1 MNPILKTIF
10 EGVYDDKSILSSLR
24 GTPHLIKKL
33 WCILKNCFKS
43 HIKLPKD
50 YDHYEVPEGVSLEN
64 EVLMP
69 GLGFLKEFAP
79 YETYGIF
86 IEDDVIFPKATDINI
101 NMMPYISKGNDFEDY
116 KLPPYLKPYA
126 ELIYFCGTNTND
138 PLYDS
143 ENDKGKIFYLTIQE
157 GWVEPNESQRRPGI
171 HTDNPG
177 NIAIKNSG
185 KYSVS
190 AEGAGEYG
198 KNYYE
203 HHWGNGLIMS
213 ADCHFGG
220 IYMASNIPH
229 SCRAW
234 NCKIEKDQNNGS
246 DVIGDHG
253 SCEHLKEFLPND
265 NEVLMKANTLYWITD
280 RTPHESLPLT
290 KRTYRQFFRVV
301 TENVSL
307 WFADH
312 STPNPYGVLPDRNI
326 TKIVKGNKFVANSL
340 EIIDHDE
347 YLKSLIA

>member
-43 HIKLPKD
+43 HIKLRKD

-220 IYMASNIPH
+220 IYMASNIPN

-234 NCKIEKDQNNGS
+234 NCQIEKDQNNGS
-246 DVIGDHG
+246 DVIGEHG

>member
-10 EGVYDDKSILSSLR
+10 EGVYDDKSILRSLR
-24 GTPHLIKKL
+24 GTPHLVKKL
-33 WCILKNCFKS
+33 WCILKNCFRS
-43 HIKLPKD
+43 YIKLPKD

-64 EVLMP
+64 EVLMS

-126 ELIYFCGTNTND
+126 ELIYFCGTNTNG

-185 KYSVS
+185 KYAVS

-203 HHWGNGLIMS
+203 HHWGNGVIMS

-220 IYMASNIPH
+220 IYMASNIPN

-246 DVIGDHG
+246 DVIGEHG

>member
-10 EGVYDDKSILSSLR
+10 EGVYDDKSILRSLR

-185 KYSVS
+185 KYAVS

-203 HHWGNGLIMS
+203 HHWGNGVIMS

-220 IYMASNIPH
+220 IYMASNIPN

-234 NCKIEKDQNNGS
+234 NCKIENDQNSGS
-246 DVIGDHG
+246 DVIGEHG

>member
-126 ELIYFCGTNTND
+126 ELIYFCGTNTNG

-185 KYSVS
+185 KYAVS

-203 HHWGNGLIMS
+203 HHWGNGVIMS

-220 IYMASNIPH
+220 IYMASNIPN

-246 DVIGDHG
+246 DVIGEHG

>member
-10 EGVYDDKSILSSLR
+10 EGVYDDKSILRSLR
-24 GTPHLIKKL
+24 GTPHLVKKL
-33 WCILKNCFKS
+33 WCILKNCFRS
-43 HIKLPKD
+43 YIKLPKD

-126 ELIYFCGTNTND
+126 ELIYFCGTNTNG

-177 NIAIKNSG
+177 NTAIKNSG
-185 KYSVS
+185 KYAVS

-203 HHWGNGLIMS
+203 HHWGNGVIMS

-220 IYMASNIPH
+220 IYMASNIPN

-246 DVIGDHG
+246 DVIGEHG

>member
-10 EGVYDDKSILSSLR
+10 EGVYDDKSILRSLR

-177 NIAIKNSG
+177 NIAIKN
-185 KYSVS
+185 
-190 AEGAGEYG
+190 
-198 KNYYE
+198 
-203 HHWGNGLIMS
+203 W
-213 ADCHFGG
+213 
-220 IYMASNIPH
+220 
-229 SCRAW
+229 
-234 NCKIEKDQNNGS
+234 KICSISRRGRRIWEK
-246 DVIGDHG
+246 
-253 SCEHLKEFLPND
+253 LL
-265 NEVLMKANTLYWITD
+265 
-280 RTPHESLPLT
+280 
-290 KRTYRQFFRVV
+290 
-301 TENVSL
+301 
-307 WFADH
+307 
-312 STPNPYGVLPDRNI
+312 
-326 TKIVKGNKFVANSL
+326 
-340 EIIDHDE
+340 
-347 YLKSLIA
+347 

>member
-10 EGVYDDKSILSSLR
+10 EGVYDDKSILRSLR

-43 HIKLPKD
+43 YIKLPKD

-126 ELIYFCGTNTND
+126 ELIYFCGTNTNG

-185 KYSVS
+185 KYAVS

-203 HHWGNGLIMS
+203 HHWGNGVIMS

-220 IYMASNIPH
+220 IYMASNIPN

-246 DVIGDHG
+246 DVIGEHG

>member
-10 EGVYDDKSILSSLR
+10 EGVYDDKSILRSLR

-43 HIKLPKD
+43 YIKLPKD

-185 KYSVS
+185 KYAVS

-203 HHWGNGLIMS
+203 HHWGNGVIMS

-220 IYMASNIPH
+220 IYMASNIPN

-246 DVIGDHG
+246 DVIGEHG

>member
-220 IYMASNIPH
+220 IYMASNIPN

-234 NCKIEKDQNNGS
+234 NCQIEKDQNNGS
-246 DVIGDHG
+246 DVIGEHG

-312 STPNPYGVLPDRNI
+312 STRNPYGVLPDRNI

>member
-24 GTPHLIKKL
+24 GTPHLIKKV
-33 WCILKNCFKS
+33 WYILKNCFKS
-43 HIKLPKD
+43 YIKLPKNYDD
-50 YDHYEVPEGVSLEN
+50 YEGPEGVSLEN

-69 GLGFLKEFAP
+69 DLGFLKEFASS
-79 YETYGIF
+79 ETYDL

-101 NMMPYISKGNDFEDY
+101 NMMPYISKGYDFEDY
-116 KLPPYLKPYA
+116 KLPAYLKSYA
-126 ELIYFCGTNTND
+126 KLICFCGTSGRS
-138 PLYDS
+138 YDS
-143 ENDKGKIFYLTIQE
+143 ENDKGRIFYLTIQE
-157 GWVEPNESQRRPGI
+157 GLVEPNESQRRPGI

-177 NIAIKNSG
+177 SIAIKNSG
-185 KYSVS
+185 KYTVS

-203 HHWGNGLIMS
+203 HHWGNGVIQS
-213 ADCHFGG
+213 EYCHLGG

-234 NCKIEKDQNNGS
+234 NCKIEKDQNSGS
-246 DVIGDHG
+246 DVIGEHG
-253 SCEHLKEFLPND
+253 SCEHLKEFLPKD
-265 NEVLMKANTLYWITD
+265 NEVLMEANTLYWITD
-280 RTPHESLPLT
+280 RTPHESLPL
-290 KRTYRQFFRVV
+290 KERAYRQFFRVV

-312 STPNPYGVLPDRNI
+312 STPNPFGVLPDRNI
-326 TKIVKGNKFVANSL
+326 TKIVKGNKFEANSL

-347 YLKSLIA
+347 YLKSLST

>member
-220 IYMASNIPH
+220 IYMASNIPN

-234 NCKIEKDQNNGS
+234 NCQIEKDQNNGS
-246 DVIGDHG
+246 DVIGEHG